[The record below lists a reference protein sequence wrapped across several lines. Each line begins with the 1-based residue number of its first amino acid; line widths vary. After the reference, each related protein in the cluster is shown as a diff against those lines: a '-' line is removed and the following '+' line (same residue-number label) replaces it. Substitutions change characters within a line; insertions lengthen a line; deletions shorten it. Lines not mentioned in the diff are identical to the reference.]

1 MMHSLFVLSVLCAPV
16 LVLAYFYCLSQ
27 LYELVEAE
35 RPEWL
40 RYKGELSFFYAGMP
54 RRLDPN
60 VSLRVLAIAFSSKS
74 RELASGPAADYAKRI
89 RFILPVSVVLIAYIF
104 WYVWAY
110 AGA

>member
-1 MMHSLFVLSVLCAPV
+1 MMHSLFVLSVLCAPI

-40 RYKGELSFFYAGMP
+40 RYKGEPSIFFAGMP
-54 RRLDPN
+54 RRFDPN

-74 RELASGPAADYAKRI
+74 RELASGSAAAYANRI
-89 RFILPVSVVLIAYIF
+89 RTILPISAALIAYIF
-104 WYVWAY
+104 WYVWAH